1 MIRSEHISH
10 LFSIRILRN
19 LYPLMLMYN
28 TLSKSLFLIVYPSR
42 YINKSFIMRLTF
54 IQSQYNIPNR
64 NLLLKSH
71 NNLAIIILFNCYKF
85 KLMNWLLLEYRI
97 ASSHSRILL
106 IYSLYLVIVIF
117 TIVISL

>member
-19 LYPLMLMYN
+19 LNPLMLMYN
-28 TLSKSLFLIVYPSR
+28 TLSKSLFLIAYPSR
-42 YINKSFIMRLTF
+42 YINKSFIMRLTL

-71 NNLAIIILFNCYKF
+71 NNLAIIILFNRYKF
-85 KLMNWLLLEYRI
+85 KLINWLLLEYRI
-97 ASSHSRILL
+97 ASSHSCILL